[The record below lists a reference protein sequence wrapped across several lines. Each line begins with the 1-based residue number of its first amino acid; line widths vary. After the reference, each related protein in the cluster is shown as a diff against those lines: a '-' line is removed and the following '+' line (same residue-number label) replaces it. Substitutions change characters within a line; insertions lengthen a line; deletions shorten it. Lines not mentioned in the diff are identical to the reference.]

1 MPPLKSLDVFSS
13 FSTAKTNFI
22 QLWEESDY
30 IELIASADVR
40 GVIGLAN
47 LELACLSHGKKYKR
61 TFRPSSRHLPKDA
74 SFEWP
79 NHDGLS
85 IRIVTGESSFQGISI
100 EHQNVSIESS
110 NVEVVF
116 EESEGI
122 HQGVLD
128 SLGIVTFLVNEM
140 LPQEPKIKRMRPLML
155 AGQWLRKSMESNYD
169 PIYMK
174 LRDAL
179 HDDGLIRLL
188 PMVEV
193 EEEMELFLPSISQKR
208 FNKLVKMWPK
218 MDYGQRRTSLSEL
231 ALPALR
237 DVEFSTGR
245 LEELIWKRVIFPGS
259 RFDLATLLWRIEQ
272 SWPLEDDESRLHAS
286 TQADM
291 LVKTGELIPQS

>member
-1 MPPLKSLDVFSS
+1 
-13 FSTAKTNFI
+13 
-22 QLWEESDY
+22 
-30 IELIASADVR
+30 
-40 GVIGLAN
+40 
-47 LELACLSHGKKYKR
+47 
-61 TFRPSSRHLPKDA
+61 
-74 SFEWP
+74 
-79 NHDGLS
+79 
-85 IRIVTGESSFQGISI
+85 
-100 EHQNVSIESS
+100 
-110 NVEVVF
+110 
-116 EESEGI
+116 
-122 HQGVLD
+122 
-128 SLGIVTFLVNEM
+128 
-140 LPQEPKIKRMRPLML
+140 MRPLML

-169 PIYMK
+169 TIYMK

-193 EEEMELFLPSISQKR
+193 EEKMELFLPSISQKR

-218 MDYGQRRTSLSEL
+218 MDYEQRRTSLSEL

-272 SWPLEDDESRLHAS
+272 SWPLEDEESRLHAS